1 MKYIHIFITIAT
13 LAFTVNYCT
22 GAEQSGNSDCNNTI
36 VRMKSAID
44 PSDRLNETVTIMLRL
59 ENIISGKN
67 IRSVQTIYFAENY
80 KYHSETKVGIMP
92 VDIRGFNGV
101 VFWKKNVAGVVT
113 RANSKNSA
121 AMRFLISF
129 MRPGAKFEK
138 IFTRII
144 QDKRKYRVNDL
155 ECILL
160 KCYPPEEYNL
170 PQYLI
175 YVDTREYLIRRTV
188 IAAPE
193 FDQTIPVTTDFHD
206 YLNFGQIKLPSN
218 FTIYLP
224 GATIKSRTSNVQI
237 MNGVPNVKFSPPEQ
251 GLF

>member
-1 MKYIHIFITIAT
+1 MKYIYILITVAT
-13 LAFTVNYCT
+13 LVFTVNFCT
-22 GAEQSGNSDCNNTI
+22 GSDGNSDSVNTI
-36 VRMKSAID
+36 ARMRSAID
-44 PSDRLNETVTIMLRL
+44 PSDRLNETVTVMLRL

-67 IRSVQTIYFAENY
+67 IRSVQTIYFSENY
-80 KYHSETKVGIMP
+80 KYYSETKVGIMP
-92 VDIRGFNGV
+92 VDIRGFNGG

-129 MRPGAKFEK
+129 MRPGTKFEK
-138 IFTRII
+138 IFTKILL
-144 QDKRKYRVNDL
+144 DKRKYRVNDL

-188 IAAPE
+188 ITAPE
-193 FDQTIPVTTDFHD
+193 FDQAIPVTTDFHD
-206 YLNFGQIKLPSN
+206 YLNFGQIKLPSS

-224 GATIKSRTSNVQI
+224 GATIKARTTNVQL
-237 MNGVPNVKFSPPEQ
+237 MNGTPKVKFNPPEQ